1 MKHRVKGT
9 KLGTDS
15 QHRKSLLRNLLRALF
30 EHGQIVT
37 TEPKAK
43 EVKRLADKLVY
54 RAQTDTV
61 ASRRQLHKFFGKRDV
76 VNTLVERIAPAFKK
90 RKSGFTKIVPTEKR
104 RGDNVRMLTIS
115 LLEKPKRLGTLRSGK
130 DVAIQRLNKVAKKAA
145 KPKVVKTKA
154 KLKK

>member
-15 QHRKSLLRNLLRALF
+15 QHRRALLRNLLRSLF
-30 EHGQIVT
+30 EHGQITT

-43 EVKRLADKLVY
+43 ELKRLTDKLIFK
-54 RAQTDTV
+54 AQTDTL

-90 RKSGFTKIVPTEKR
+90 RSSGFTKIVVNEKR
-104 RGDNVRMLTIS
+104 RGDNTKMVTIS
-115 LLEKPKRLGTLRSGK
+115 LLEKPKKLGTLKSGK
-130 DVAIQRLNKVAKKAA
+130 SYEKKPKAKTKVVKAKKAT
-145 KPKVVKTKA
+145 KPKVKA
-154 KLKK
+154 KK